1 MITKFESTAG
11 SITIGVISIAAP
23 LIGGMISAR
32 FAGDQMKSFG
42 ELNQPALSPPAW
54 LFPVAW
60 TILYILMGIAL
71 LLILRSDHEYKVG
84 AVAMFISQ
92 LIMNYIWSPVFF
104 VRKEYFAAFVILI
117 LMLTTTVILTI
128 LAWKINRTAAMLLLP
143 YIAWMCFA
151 AYLNAGVGMLNQ

>member
-1 MITKFESTAG
+1 MITKFESKAG
-11 SITIGVISIAAP
+11 SITLGVICIAAP
-23 LIGGMISAR
+23 LVGGMISAR

-42 ELNQPALSPPAW
+42 ELNQPAFSPPAW

-71 LLILRSDHEYKVG
+71 LLILRSNHEYKVG

-104 VRKEYFAAFVILI
+104 VRKEYMAAFVILI

-128 LAWKINRTAAMLLLP
+128 LAWKINRAAAMLLLP